1 MNGRIFGVLWGERS
15 EESVGRE
22 SSLPRLQWRTII
34 QWMLRSDRH
43 GHSRERKVD
52 TRIRKSEELA
62 ALLSLHQEEIAAAW
76 AGAVHDLPDTQYN
89 QRPLDGLRSSA
100 ARGVGAFVETLAT
113 GLHQA
118 IEAYLVDV
126 SLMRLEMGF
135 DISEVVEALLLFRK
149 AALPIVRQAHPAGST
164 EFDEADEHLH
174 TCLRYAVGRL
184 AYLYAEA
191 ANRDLQT
198 QHERTA
204 LILDVAA
211 AANTSLNL
219 DQVLQRV
226 VEKSTETFGLGCT
239 LYLWDPEQG
248 VLVPQIGAGWPD
260 DTGRDRLHELHP
272 GSSALLGEILDH
284 GKPIACY
291 GKYKQGC
298 REMMQT
304 LGLESALIV
313 PIIVDEQVLL
323 AAIGG
328 TEDQARHFTEE
339 DVELAAGM
347 ANAVELAVKNA
358 RLFERTRQRLTEI
371 ESIQRMT
378 TALLQ
383 KLTLEQ
389 VLDIVHR
396 EACQLTN
403 AKGCALFS
411 VMDDDWLETVHSGG
425 VLQPPAKRM
434 PVEGTLN
441 GRVLLTGEPLL
452 LNEAEGLRQ
461 TSHPIPNLESL
472 LIIPMTLKGSI
483 VGTLDVADKPGGF
496 TEDDVRILSLFADGA
511 AIAIESARLYQQAEQ
526 LAVVE
531 ERQRLARELHDSVTQ
546 ALYSVTLYAE
556 ATQMA
561 MSAGKL
567 DVAAENVQELHQ
579 MAREAMVDMR
589 MLIFE
594 LHPPV
599 LEEEGLVAALQS
611 RLAAV
616 EARAG
621 LLTEIKV
628 EGERRLSLALEE
640 ELFWIALEAFNNVV
654 KHAGA
659 QRIEVSLQFGDKS
672 VLMEIRDDGQGFDA
686 GEAGQTGG
694 MGLHGMEERV
704 ARIRGTLT
712 ITSALGEGTTVRVE
726 AAV

>member
-1 MNGRIFGVLWGERS
+1 MS
-15 EESVGRE
+15 
-22 SSLPRLQWRTII
+22 
-34 QWMLRSDRH
+34 
-43 GHSRERKVD
+43 
-52 TRIRKSEELA
+52 TRIRRSEELA
-62 ALLSLHQEEIAAAW
+62 ALLRRHQEKIAATW
-76 AGAVHDLPDTQYN
+76 AEAVHSLPDTHYS
-89 QRPLDGLRSSA
+89 QRSVDELRSSA
-100 ARGVGAFVETLAT
+100 VRGVAAFVEMLST
-113 GLHQA
+113 GICQA
-118 IEAYLVDV
+118 IEVYLAEV

-135 DISEVVEALLLFRK
+135 DISEVVEALLLFRR
-149 AALPIVRQAHPAGST
+149 AALPVVRQSYPAGSP
-164 EFDEADEHLH
+164 EFDEAEDRLE

-184 AYLYAEA
+184 AYLYAGA

-248 VLVPQIGAGWPD
+248 VLVPQIGVGCLD
-260 DTGRDRLHELHP
+260 DTGRDRLCELPP
-272 GSSALLGEILDH
+272 GPSALLGEILDH

-291 GKYKQGC
+291 GKYKPGC

-313 PIIVDEQVLL
+313 PIIVDEQVLV

-328 TEDQARHFTEE
+328 TEEQTRHFTEE

-347 ANAVELAVKNA
+347 ANAVELAIKNA
-358 RLFERTRQRLTEI
+358 QLFERTHQRLTEI

-411 VMDDDWLETVHSGG
+411 VVDKDWLETVHSGG
-425 VLQPPAKRM
+425 VLQPPARRM

-452 LNEAEGLRQ
+452 VNDAEGLRQ

-472 LIIPMTLKGSI
+472 LIIPMILKGDI
-483 VGTLDVADKPGGF
+483 VGTLNVADKPGGF
-496 TEDDVRILSLFADGA
+496 TQDDVRILSLFADGA

-567 DVAAENVQELHQ
+567 DVAVENLRELHQ

-599 LEEEGLVAALQS
+599 LEDEGLVAALRS
-611 RLAAV
+611 RLTAV

-621 LLTEIKV
+621 LLTEIRA
-628 EGERRLSLALEE
+628 EGERRLTLAMEE
-640 ELFWIALEAFNNVV
+640 ELFWIALEAFNNIV
-654 KHAGA
+654 KHADA
-659 QRIEVSLQFGDKS
+659 QRVEVNLQFDDES
-672 VLMEIRDDGQGFDA
+672 VCMEIRDDGQGFDA

-704 ARIRGTLT
+704 ERIRGKLT
-712 ITSALGEGTTVRVE
+712 IASAPGEGTTVRVE